1 MLSATLVIM
10 NTAASTRSPTTVE
23 EWAARD
29 DEEVGEF
36 VDGLVVEGEMASF
49 VHEVVVAW
57 LIRMFGNWAASR
69 GAFVASSSLKLGV
82 SRSRGRMADVV
93 VFFRRGK
100 IEARGLVTIPP
111 DVAVEVVSPDPKDQ
125 KRDRIDKLVEYAA
138 FGIRYYWLVYPEL
151 RSIEILELGRDGRY
165 VHALGM
171 TEGAVS
177 VVGCDGLE
185 VDLDALWREV
195 DRAENEDV

>member
-1 MLSATLVIM
+1 M
-10 NTAASTRSPTTVE
+10 NAAASTFPTTLE

-29 DEEVGEF
+29 DDKVGEF
-36 VDGLVVEGEMASF
+36 VNGVVVEGEMASF

-69 GAFVASSSLKLGV
+69 GALVASSTLKLGV
-82 SRSRGRMADVV
+82 SRNRGRMADVV

-100 IEARGLVTIPP
+100 VEARGLVTVPP

-125 KRDRIDKLVEYAA
+125 KRDRIDKLAEYAA

-151 RSIEILELGRDGRY
+151 RSIEVLELGSDRRY
-165 VHALGM
+165 VHALGL

-177 VVGCDGLE
+177 VTGCDGLE

-195 DRAENEDV
+195 ERAEHEEV